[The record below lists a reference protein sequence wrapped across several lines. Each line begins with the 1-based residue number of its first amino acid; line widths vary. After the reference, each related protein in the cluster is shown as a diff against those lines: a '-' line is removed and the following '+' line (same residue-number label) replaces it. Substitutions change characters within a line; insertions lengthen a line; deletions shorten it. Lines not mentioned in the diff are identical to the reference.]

1 MGKTIFRA
9 GRHRTIDG
17 RSVAFSEAD
26 LAAIAAAYDVAVHEA
41 PLVIGH
47 PKTDDPAMGWV
58 SGLKCVGLRLEAD
71 FRQMDPAFAEAVEAG
86 RYKHVSAAFYAPDS
100 PRNPKPGGYY
110 LRHVGVLGAVPPAV
124 KGLGPLAFA
133 EDDTVFLAFGEEGTA
148 PPEETPPAG
157 TSGGGANA
165 EFEEEPMDKKTE
177 PAGDAAENAALRKE
191 LEEMKARMAKQEAE
205 RRHADNLAF
214 AEGLVSAGKLAPAGR
229 DVVTATL
236 DALTAPQEDGGMIAF
251 GEGDEARPLAE
262 QFRALLSAAEP
273 VLLFSEFARRGAAPE
288 PKESPLVAD
297 ARRRAE
303 QAKERR

>member
-26 LAAIAAAYDVAVHEA
+26 LAAIAAAYDAAVHEA

-124 KGLGPLAFA
+124 KGLGPLTFA
-133 EDDTVFLAFGEEGTA
+133 EDDTVFLAFGEEETA
-148 PPEETPPAG
+148 PPEETPPADSPN
-157 TSGGGANA
+157 T
-165 EFEEEPMDKKTE
+165 EPEEESMDRKTE
-177 PAGDAAENAALRKE
+177 PGGDAAENAALKKE
-191 LEEMKARMAKQEAE
+191 LEEMKARMARQEAE

-236 DALTAPQEDGGMIAF
+236 DALTAPREDGGMIAF

-273 VLLFSEFARRGAAPE
+273 VLLFGEFAERGANPE

-303 QAKERR
+303 LAKERR

>member
-9 GRHRTIDG
+9 GRHRTIG
-17 RSVAFSEAD
+17 GQTVEFSEAD
-26 LAAIAAAYDVAVHEA
+26 LAAVAAAYDTAVHEA

-124 KGLGPLAFA
+124 KGLGPLSFA
-133 EDDTVFLAFGEEGTA
+133 EDDTVFLAFGEEEGV
-148 PPEETPPAG
+148 PSGDTPPADSPKDNPNED
-157 TSGGGANA
+157 T
-165 EFEEEPMDKKTE
+165 MDRKTD
-177 PAGDAAENAALRKE
+177 PAGNTGTAAENAALKRE
-191 LEEMKARMAKQEAE
+191 LEEMRARMAKQEAE

-214 AEGLVSAGKLAPAGR
+214 AEGLVSSGRLAPAGR

-236 DALTAPQEDGGMIAF
+236 DALTTPKEDGGMIAF
-251 GEGDEARPLAE
+251 GEGDEAGPLAE
-262 QFRALLSAAEP
+262 QFRALLSSAEP
-273 VLLFSEFARRGAAPE
+273 VVMFAEFAGSGAAPA

-303 QAKERR
+303 LAQGRR

>member
-9 GRHRTIDG
+9 GRHRTITG
-17 RSVAFSEAD
+17 QTVEFSEAD
-26 LAAIAAAYDVAVHEA
+26 LAAIAAAYDTALHEA

-100 PRNPKPGGYY
+100 PHNPKPGGYY

-124 KGLGPLAFA
+124 KGLGPLSFA
-133 EDDTVFLAFGEEGTA
+133 EDNTLFLAFGEDGDV
-148 PPEETPPAG
+148 TPPGDTAQN
-157 TSGGGANA
+157 TPN
-165 EFEEEPMDKKTE
+165 EDPMDKKTD
-177 PAGDAAENAALRKE
+177 PAAENAALKKE
-191 LEEMKARMAKQEAE
+191 LEDMKARMAKQEAE

-214 AEGLVSAGKLAPAGR
+214 AEGLVSSGKLAPAGR

-236 DALTAPQEDGGMIAF
+236 DALTTPKEDGSLLAF
-251 GEGDEARPLAE
+251 GEGDDAAPLAE
-262 QFRALLSAAEP
+262 RFRAFLAAAEP
-273 VLLFSEFARRGAAPE
+273 VLMFGEFAGHGNDPAP
-288 PKESPLVAD
+288 KVSPLVAD

-303 QAKERR
+303 QAKGRR

>member
-9 GRHRTIDG
+9 GRHRTIG
-17 RSVAFSEAD
+17 GQTIEFSEAD
-26 LAAIAAAYDVAVHEA
+26 LAAVAAAYDTAVHEA

-124 KGLGPLAFA
+124 KGLGPLTFA
-133 EDDTVFLAFGEEGTA
+133 EDDTVFLAFGEEEAA
-148 PPEETPPAG
+148 PSGDTPPADSPKDNPNED
-157 TSGGGANA
+157 T
-165 EFEEEPMDKKTE
+165 MDRKTE
-177 PAGDAAENAALRKE
+177 PTGTAAAENAALRKE
-191 LEEMKARMAKQEAE
+191 LEAMKAHMAKQEAE

-214 AEGLVSAGKLAPAGR
+214 AEGLVSSGKLAPAGR

-236 DALTAPQEDGGMIAF
+236 DALTTPKEDGGMIAF
-251 GEGDEARPLAE
+251 GEGDAAVPLAE
-262 QFRALLSAAEP
+262 QFRSLLSSAEP
-273 VLLFSEFARRGAAPE
+273 VVMFAEFAGRGADLA

-303 QAKERR
+303 QAKGRR

>member
-26 LAAIAAAYDVAVHEA
+26 LAAIAAAYDAAVHEA

-124 KGLGPLAFA
+124 KGLGPLTFA
-133 EDDTVFLAFGEEGTA
+133 EDDTVFLAFGEEETA
-148 PPEETPPAG
+148 PAEETPPADSPN
-157 TSGGGANA
+157 T
-165 EFEEEPMDKKTE
+165 EPEEEPMDRKTE
-177 PAGDAAENAALRKE
+177 PGGDAAENAALRKE
-191 LEEMKARMAKQEAE
+191 LEEMKARMARQEAE

-236 DALTAPQEDGGMIAF
+236 DALTAPKEDGSMIAF

-273 VLLFSEFARRGAAPE
+273 VLLFGEFAERGANPE

-303 QAKERR
+303 RAKEGR

>member
-9 GRHRTIDG
+9 GRHRTITG
-17 RSVAFSEAD
+17 QAIEFSEAD
-26 LAAIAAAYDVAVHEA
+26 LNAIAAAYDTAVHEA

-100 PRNPKPGGYY
+100 PCNPKPGGYY
-110 LRHVGVLGAVPPAV
+110 LRHVGVLGAMPPAV
-124 KGLGPLAFA
+124 KGLGPLNFA
-133 EDDTVFLAFGEEGTA
+133 EDDTLFLAFGEEEAAPSEGTPSA
-148 PPEETPPAG
+148 DPLNNEPNED
-157 TSGGGANA
+157 
-165 EFEEEPMDKKTE
+165 PMDRKTD
-177 PAGDAAENAALRKE
+177 PTAENAALRKE
-191 LEEMKARMAKQEAE
+191 LEEMKTRMAKQDAE

-229 DVVTATL
+229 DVVVATL
-236 DALTAPQEDGGMIAF
+236 DALTTPKEDGSMIAF
-251 GEGDEARPLAE
+251 GEGDDAGPLAE
-262 QFRALLSAAEP
+262 RFRSLLSAAEP
-273 VLLFSEFARRGAAPE
+273 VVMFAEFAERGADPAL
-288 PKESPLVAD
+288 KESPLVTD

-303 QAKERR
+303 QAKGRR

>member
-9 GRHRTIDG
+9 GRHRAIGGQT
-17 RSVAFSEAD
+17 VEFSEAD
-26 LAAIAAAYDVAVHEA
+26 LAAVAAAYDTAVHEA

-124 KGLGPLAFA
+124 KGLGPLTFA
-133 EDDTVFLAFGEEGTA
+133 EDDTVFLAFGEEEGA
-148 PPEETPPAG
+148 PSGDTPPPDSPKDNPNED
-157 TSGGGANA
+157 T
-165 EFEEEPMDKKTE
+165 MDRKTD
-177 PAGDAAENAALRKE
+177 PAGNTGTAAENAALKRE
-191 LEEMKARMAKQEAE
+191 LEEMRARMAKQEAE

-214 AEGLVSAGKLAPAGR
+214 AEGLVSSGRLAPAGR

-236 DALTAPQEDGGMIAF
+236 DALTTPKEDGGMIAF
-251 GEGDEARPLAE
+251 GEGDEAGPLAE
-262 QFRALLSAAEP
+262 QFRALLSSAEP
-273 VLLFSEFARRGAAPE
+273 VVMFAEFAGSGAAPA

-303 QAKERR
+303 LAQGRR

>member
-9 GRHRTIDG
+9 GRHRTIGG
-17 RSVAFSEAD
+17 RTVEFSEAE
-26 LAAIAAAYDVAVHEA
+26 LAAIAAAYDPAVHEA
-41 PLVIGH
+41 PLVAGH

-58 SGLKCVGLRLEAD
+58 SGLKCAGSRLEAE
-71 FRQMDPAFAEAVEAG
+71 FRQVDPAFAEAVDAG

-124 KGLGPLAFA
+124 KGLGPLTFA
-133 EDDTVFLAFGEEGTA
+133 EDDTVFLAFGEEDTA
-148 PPEETPPAG
+148 PPEETPPADSPN
-157 TSGGGANA
+157 T
-165 EFEEEPMDKKTE
+165 EPEEEPMDKKVE
-177 PAGDAAENAALRKE
+177 PAGGTAAENAALKKE
-191 LEEMKARMAKQEAE
+191 LEEMKARMARQEAE

-214 AEGLVSAGKLAPAGR
+214 AEGLVSSGRLAPAGR

-236 DALTAPQEDGGMIAF
+236 DALTAPKEDGGMIAF
-251 GEGDEARPLAE
+251 GEGDEAGPLAA

-273 VLLFSEFARRGAAPE
+273 VLMFGEFAERGANPE

-303 QAKERR
+303 QAKEGR

>member
-26 LAAIAAAYDVAVHEA
+26 LAAIAAAYDAAVHEA

-124 KGLGPLAFA
+124 KGLGPLTFA
-133 EDDTVFLAFGEEGTA
+133 EDDTVFLAFGEEETA
-148 PPEETPPAG
+148 PPEETPPADSPN
-157 TSGGGANA
+157 T
-165 EFEEEPMDKKTE
+165 EPEEEPMDRKTE
-177 PAGDAAENAALRKE
+177 PGGDAAENAALKKE
-191 LEEMKARMAKQEAE
+191 LEEMKARMARQEAE

-236 DALTAPQEDGGMIAF
+236 DALTAPREDGGMIAF

-273 VLLFSEFARRGAAPE
+273 VLLFGEFAERGANPE

-303 QAKERR
+303 LAKERR

>member
-9 GRHRTIDG
+9 GRHRTIG
-17 RSVAFSEAD
+17 GQTVEFSEAD
-26 LAAIAAAYDVAVHEA
+26 LAAVAAAYDTAVHEA

-100 PRNPKPGGYY
+100 PHNPKPGGYY

-124 KGLGPLAFA
+124 KGRGPLNFA
-133 EDDTVFLAFGEEGTA
+133 EDDTLFLAFSEEEAA
-148 PPEETPPAG
+148 PSGDTPPADSPKDNPNED
-157 TSGGGANA
+157 T
-165 EFEEEPMDKKTE
+165 MDRKTE
-177 PAGDAAENAALRKE
+177 PAGTAGAAAENAALRKE

-214 AEGLVSAGKLAPAGR
+214 AEGLVSSGKLAPAGR

-236 DALTAPQEDGGMIAF
+236 DALTTPKEDGGMIAF
-251 GEGDEARPLAE
+251 GEGDDAVPLAE
-262 QFRALLSAAEP
+262 QFRSLLSSAEP
-273 VLLFSEFARRGAAPE
+273 VVMFAEFAGRGADPAQ
-288 PKESPLVAD
+288 KESPLVAD

-303 QAKERR
+303 QAKGRR

>member
-9 GRHRTIDG
+9 GRHRTITG
-17 RSVAFSEAD
+17 QAVEFSESD
-26 LAAIAAAYDVAVHEA
+26 LAAIAAAYDAAVHEA

-58 SGLKCVGLRLEAD
+58 AGLKCIGLRLEAD

-100 PRNPKPGGYY
+100 PHNPKPGGYY

-124 KGLGPLAFA
+124 KGLGPLSFA
-133 EDDTVFLAFGEEGTA
+133 EDDTLFLAFAENGDVTQPDDTA
-148 PPEETPPAG
+148 QNTP
-157 TSGGGANA
+157 N
-165 EFEEEPMDKKTE
+165 EDPMDKKTD
-177 PAGDAAENAALRKE
+177 PAAENAALKKE
-191 LEEMKARMAKQEAE
+191 LEDMKARMAKQEAE

-214 AEGLVSAGKLAPAGR
+214 AEGLVSSGKLAPAGR

-236 DALTAPQEDGGMIAF
+236 DALTTPKEDGSLLAF
-251 GEGDEARPLAE
+251 GEGDDAAPLAE
-262 QFRALLSAAEP
+262 RFRAFLAAAEP
-273 VLLFSEFARRGAAPE
+273 VLMFGEFAGHGNDPAP
-288 PKESPLVAD
+288 KVSPLVAD

-303 QAKERR
+303 QAKGRR

>member
-1 MGKTIFRA
+1 
-9 GRHRTIDG
+9 
-17 RSVAFSEAD
+17 
-26 LAAIAAAYDVAVHEA
+26 
-41 PLVIGH
+41 
-47 PKTDDPAMGWV
+47 MGWV

-124 KGLGPLAFA
+124 KGLGPLTFA
-133 EDDTVFLAFGEEGTA
+133 EDDTVFLAFGEEETA
-148 PPEETPPAG
+148 PPEETPPADSPN
-157 TSGGGANA
+157 T
-165 EFEEEPMDKKTE
+165 EPEEKPMDKKTE
-177 PAGDAAENAALRKE
+177 PGGDAAENAALKKE
-191 LEEMKARMAKQEAE
+191 LEEMKARMARQEAE

-236 DALTAPQEDGGMIAF
+236 DALTAPREDGGMIAF

-273 VLLFSEFARRGAAPE
+273 VLLFGEFAERGANPE

-303 QAKERR
+303 LAKEGR

>member
-9 GRHRTIDG
+9 GRHRTIG
-17 RSVAFSEAD
+17 GQTIEFSEAD
-26 LAAIAAAYDVAVHEA
+26 LAAIAAAYDTAVHEA

-124 KGLGPLAFA
+124 KGLGPLTFA
-133 EDDTVFLAFGEEGTA
+133 EDDTVFLAFGEEEAA
-148 PPEETPPAG
+148 PSGDTPPADSPKDNPNED
-157 TSGGGANA
+157 T
-165 EFEEEPMDKKTE
+165 MDKTTD
-177 PAGDAAENAALRKE
+177 PAGNAGTAAENAALKRE
-191 LEEMKARMAKQEAE
+191 LEEVKARMAKQETE

-214 AEGLVSAGKLAPAGR
+214 AEGLVSSGRLAPAGR
-229 DVVTATL
+229 DVVAATL
-236 DALTAPQEDGGMIAF
+236 DALTTPKEDGSLLAF
-251 GEGDEARPLAE
+251 GEGDEASPLAE
-262 QFRALLSAAEP
+262 QFRALLSSAEP
-273 VLLFSEFARRGAAPE
+273 VVMFAEFAGSGAAPA

-303 QAKERR
+303 QAKARR